1 MVFEQFLSFKSVR
14 KRSYYAFGLSFAF
27 VFVGYI
33 VSRFFFGRTVSIAM
47 LFLCT
52 LLLVPS
58 LVKLL
63 AMEEKIE
70 KKYGMKYFFK
80 THQKVF
86 KIYLFVFLG
95 ILAGYLVLGA
105 VSDDFDNNFQYQ
117 LNYLVKEQ
125 GLTEASVDNFV
136 QQELHLGMN
145 DFLGILGANLEVLA
159 ICFVLSLFYGAG
171 AIFLIVFNASVFASF
186 ILLIFRYIGETL
198 GSFSAVALLFFVHM
212 IPEVGGFL
220 LAAIA
225 GGVLSYAFY
234 KEKFMGVSFKNV
246 ARDSL
251 ILLLIAVGL
260 VVLGAV
266 LEVFVTKNLVYRLL

>member
-1 MVFEQFLSFKSVR
+1 MVLEQVLSFKTIAN
-14 KRSYYAFGLSFAF
+14 KSYYAFGLSFAF
-27 VFVGYI
+27 VFIGYFVG
-33 VSRFFFGRTVSIAM
+33 RFFFGKTISIAM

-70 KKYGMKYFFK
+70 RKYGMKHFFK
-80 THQKVF
+80 THEKVF

-105 VSDDFDNNFQYQ
+105 VSSDFDNNFQYQ
-117 LNYLVKEQ
+117 LNYLTKQE
-125 GLTEASVDNFV
+125 GITEASIEDFASSEVN
-136 QQELHLGMN
+136 LGF
-145 DFLGILGANLEVLA
+145 DQFLSILGANLLVLA
-159 ICFVLSLFYGAG
+159 ICFILSLFYGAG

-186 ILLIFRYIGETL
+186 ILLLFRYIGDTV
-198 GSFSAVALLFFVHM
+198 STFSGIVFLFFLHM

-234 KEKFMGVSFKNV
+234 KEGFMGKPFKNV

-251 ILLLIAVGL
+251 LLLIVAIAL
-260 VVLGAV
+260 IVLGAF
-266 LEVFVTKNLVYRLL
+266 LEIYVTRNLVFRFL